1 MGPLVWICGVLYSSI
16 RSITNSQAAR
26 ITTTDTVNLTDPE
39 ASSVFKG
46 EDGPSGDSES
56 GGVNYSWSL
65 FHLMFALATLYVM
78 MALTDWYAPD
88 KKKSHNRNNLC
99 KYVSCLDEDNLFL
112 DVLRNLH
119 VDPDCTNGTSRPW
132 LFYLNSFST
141 NNRSFDCH
149 TNSPCY
155 LILQLKSLCKIYFC
169 LSRYQLN
176 ILGKVLSFPNST
188 ELQSRASHLIISEL
202 VGSKVSKETKL

>member
-1 MGPLVWICGVLYSSI
+1 MILCPALFPSTSSTWPGLLCPTSQIPTVSLTLLKRSSTARKWWSQLLMVSIPSHVCSCHIVRHDGLDRLVCT
-16 RSITNSQAAR
+16 RQ
-26 ITTTDTVNLTDPE
+26 
-39 ASSVFKG
+39 
-46 EDGPSGDSES
+46 
-56 GGVNYSWSL
+56 
-65 FHLMFALATLYVM
+65 
-78 MALTDWYAPD
+78 
-88 KKKSHNRNNLC
+88 KKRHNRNNLC
-99 KYVSCLDEDNLFL
+99 KYVSCMDEDNLFL

-119 VDPDCTNGTSRPW
+119 VDSDCTN
-132 LFYLNSFST
+132 
-141 NNRSFDCH
+141 DCH

-188 ELQSRASHLIISEL
+188 ELQNRASHLNISEL